1 MKINKK
7 TEQIMTNEIDL
18 KILRSLLIK
27 SYSLTELAEEVGIA
41 YKNLLPH
48 VRKLEKQGWLM
59 AKKEKNSRGQ
69 MVIVSSKRKD
79 IEGRGLIDSRLK
91 DLFAGRTGKNAQ
103 KEILEQKPY
112 IGSHTAQ
119 GNEADMFVFKS
130 PRYSRNVRNRTIE
143 FRDYELAEQGYL
155 QLDVFGLADIYM
167 RHMVPDLFITK
178 YFGDPNAMG
187 FRVARGTNKEG
198 MLKSDD
204 VFYEDGLIQIRDQ
217 YMKLEEKETKDD
229 DKLEEYSK
237 GVQARIA
244 KLTRKMR
251 EAERREQAA
260 VDYAKAVEQK
270 RLTLEKKFE
279 KTDSDYIKKFESTIS
294 SGLEAAQKELAAA
307 IESGDATAQVEANKR
322 IATLAFENAKL
333 EAAKEG
339 RQTVEAEK
347 PVQNLSQGGDV
358 NIPRTDDPI
367 NPDPRAEAWASK
379 NSWFGTDRA
388 MTYTAFEIH
397 KDLTEK
403 EGYDPSSD
411 EYYAEVDKRIRV
423 DFPHKFGTTE
433 TKQTAA
439 PVQTVASANRSVKP
453 GRKTVK
459 LTSSQ
464 VAIAK
469 KLGVPLEEYAKQLK
483 NTEGA

>member
-1 MKINKK
+1 MPDEDKK
-7 TEQIMTNEIDL
+7 MVPIDTSGPDATIDIEEQKDEAVVETAPEENTEQEQV
-18 KILRSLLIK
+18 K
-27 SYSLTELAEEVGIA
+27 EEPV
-41 YKNLLPH
+41 
-48 VRKLEKQGWLM
+48 KQ
-59 AKKEKNSRGQ
+59 
-69 MVIVSSKRKD
+69 
-79 IEGRGLIDSRLK
+79 
-91 DLFAGRTGKNAQ
+91 
-103 KEILEQKPY
+103 
-112 IGSHTAQ
+112 
-119 GNEADMFVFKS
+119 
-130 PRYSRNVRNRTIE
+130 
-143 FRDYELAEQGYL
+143 
-155 QLDVFGLADIYM
+155 
-167 RHMVPDLFITK
+167 
-178 YFGDPNAMG
+178 
-187 FRVARGTNKEG
+187 
-198 MLKSDD
+198 
-204 VFYEDGLIQIRDQ
+204 
-217 YMKLEEKETKDD
+217 EEKKQDEN
-229 DKLEEYSK
+229 LEDYSK

-260 VDYAKAVEQK
+260 VEYAKAVEDK
-270 RLTLEKKFE
+270 RLALEKRFE
-279 KTDSDYIKKFESTIS
+279 KTDADYIKKFESTIS

-307 IESGDATAQVEANKR
+307 IEAGDAKAQVEANKR

-333 EAAKEG
+333 DAAKEG
-339 RQTVEAEK
+339 REVPTQAEK
-347 PVQNLSQGGDV
+347 PVNLSQGGQI
-358 NIPRTDDPI
+358 NQPAMDDPI

-403 EGYDPSSD
+403 EGYDPNSD

-423 DFPHKFGTTE
+423 DFPHKFGNTE
-433 TKQTAA
+433 QKQSTA

-453 GRKTVK
+453 GRKQVR